1 MDYKSL
7 TDADWRARLSE
18 MEYYVLRQKGT
29 ERPFVGEYT
38 DTETVGTYKCA
49 GCGLHL
55 FTSEHKYHSGCGWP
69 SFWTELDTAAITQVA
84 DTTLGMRRVELI
96 CSRCDGHL
104 GHIFNDGPKPSGVRY
119 CINSISLK
127 FKPLSEL

>member
-29 ERPFVGEYT
+29 ERPFVGTYT
-38 DTETVGTYKCA
+38 DTETVGTYECA

-84 DTTLGMRRVELI
+84 DTTHGMRRVELV

-127 FKPLSEL
+127 FKAQDK